1 LSVVDGLFIE
11 GGVSVKFK
19 VYLKLRRLF
28 LLTALVISMAGVV
41 PASAGPYDVNLV
53 TAIQDV
59 AKKAI
64 PSVVHIEVTEK
75 QSVVN
80 PLLPF
85 QNDPFFQY
93 FFGNPGK
100 MPKTYER
107 EIQGLGSGIIIDAQ
121 GHILTNSHVVNGA
134 TKMTVVLSDG
144 RRYTGKSISVIG
156 VDTKTDLGVIRVM
169 DKGSF
174 PFATFGDSD
183 KIDVGQ
189 WVVAIGHP
197 QGLDQTVTHGII
209 SAKHRR
215 GIAEPSSY
223 QDFLQT
229 DAAINPGNS
238 GGPLLNLAGE
248 VIGVNAAI
256 VSESG
261 GFEGIGFAIPGN
273 MALRVARQ
281 LISSGKVQ
289 RGYLGLTIQ
298 NLTPELARSFGVS
311 ETNGV
316 LVANVLKD
324 GPAEK
329 VGIKR
334 GDIIAAYQGKPVDSP
349 DAFRNEV
356 AAAPI
361 GQTVAITIFRGGR
374 SQDVNI
380 MVSSDRE
387 LGKALLSSVTER
399 YGIEVKPIGKTDA
412 RKYGLN
418 ESNGV
423 VVGRVEAKGPFGLA
437 GIESGD
443 IILQINRKTI
453 AEPDEF
459 DEVLSTTPPGTNI
472 ILTVVDHRSLNAS
485 IVQVSAP

>member
-1 LSVVDGLFIE
+1 
-11 GGVSVKFK
+11 VSFK
-19 VYLKLRRLF
+19 VYSKLRPLF
-28 LLTALVISMAGVV
+28 LLTAFIALMAGATRVNG
-41 PASAGPYDVNLV
+41 GPYDVNLV

-64 PSVVHIEVTEK
+64 PVVVHVEVTEK

-100 MPKTYER
+100 MPKTFER
-107 EIQGLGSGIIIDAQ
+107 EIQGIGSGIIIDAQ

-134 TKMTVVLSDG
+134 TKMRVVLSDG
-144 RRYTGKSISVIG
+144 RKYTGKSVSVIG
-156 VDTKTDLGVIRVM
+156 VDTKTDLGVLQIM

-174 PFATFGDSD
+174 PFAIFGDSNR
-183 KIDVGQ
+183 IDVGQ

-215 GIAEPSSY
+215 GIAEPNGY

-256 VSESG
+256 ISESG
-261 GFEGIGFAIPGN
+261 GFEGIGFAIPSN
-273 MALRVARQ
+273 MALSVAKQ
-281 LISSGKVQ
+281 LISNGKVQ

-298 NLTPELARSFGVS
+298 NLTPELARSFGVK

-316 LVANVLKD
+316 LVANVLRD

-334 GDIIAAYQGKPVDSP
+334 GDVIAAYQGKPVDSP
-349 DAFRNEV
+349 DAFRNDV
-356 AAAPI
+356 AAASI
-361 GQTVAITIFRGGR
+361 GQTVELTIFRGGR
-374 SQDVNI
+374 SRDVNI
-380 MVSSDRE
+380 RVSSDQG
-387 LGKALLSSVTER
+387 LGRALLASVSER
-399 YGIEVKPIGKTDA
+399 FGIEVKSIAKADENI
-412 RKYGLN
+412 YGLN
-418 ESNGV
+418 GKTGV
-423 VVGRVEAKGPFGLA
+423 VVSRVEAKGPFGIA

-443 IILQINRKTI
+443 IILQINRKTV
-453 AEPDEF
+453 AGPDEF
-459 DEVLSTTPPGTNI
+459 GEVLSTTTPGTKI
-472 ILTVVDHRSLNAS
+472 ILTVVDHRSREAS
-485 IVQVSAP
+485 MVQVSAP

>member
-1 LSVVDGLFIE
+1 
-11 GGVSVKFK
+11 
-19 VYLKLRRLF
+19 
-28 LLTALVISMAGVV
+28 MAGAV
-41 PASAGPYDVNLV
+41 PANAGPYDVNLV

-75 QSVVN
+75 QSVAN
-80 PLLPF
+80 PMLPF

-100 MPKTYER
+100 MPKTFER
-107 EIQGLGSGIIIDAQ
+107 EIKGLGSGIIIDAH

-144 RRYTGKSISVIG
+144 RRYTGRSLRVIG
-156 VDTKTDLGVIRVM
+156 VDSKTDLGVIQIM

-183 KIDVGQ
+183 KVDVGQ

-197 QGLDQTVTHGII
+197 QGLDQTVTQGII

-215 GIAEPSSY
+215 GITEPSSY

-256 VSESG
+256 MSESG

-273 MALRVARQ
+273 MALGVARQ

-311 ETNGV
+311 DTNGI

-324 GPAEK
+324 GPAERA
-329 VGIKR
+329 GIKQ
-334 GDIIAAYQGKPVDSP
+334 GDIITAYQGKPVDSP
-349 DAFRNEV
+349 DGFRNEV

-361 GQTVAITIFRGGR
+361 GQTVAVTIFRGGQPR
-374 SQDVNI
+374 EVNI
-380 MVSSDRE
+380 RVSSDQE
-387 LGKALLSSVTER
+387 LGKALMSSVTER
-399 YGIEVKPIGKTDA
+399 FGIEVKPIGKTEA
-412 RKYGLN
+412 GKYGLID
-418 ESNGV
+418 SNGV
-423 VVGRVEAKGPFGLA
+423 VVSRVEAKGPFGLA

-443 IILQINRKTI
+443 IILQINRKTV
-453 AEPDEF
+453 AQPDEF
-459 DEVLSTTPPGTNI
+459 GEVLSTTPSGTNI
-472 ILTVVDHRSLNAS
+472 ILTVVDHRSLNTS
-485 IVQVSAP
+485 LVKVSAP